1 MNGWMDIELAR
12 QRREELLLEAEE
24 RRLARAIRYA
34 DGPRIPLTR
43 RLLRLLRSSEGTSWD
58 CVVIEDEVVSG
69 LLLAPGSGTSEPSVL
84 AECPEE
90 SPESPTP

>member
-1 MNGWMDIELAR
+1 MNGWMDVELAR
-12 QRREELLLEAEE
+12 QRREELLLEAEK
-24 RRLARAIRYA
+24 RWLARAIRDA
-34 DGPRIPLTR
+34 DGPRIPLAR

-58 CVVIEDEVVSG
+58 CMVVEDEVVPG
-69 LLLAPGSGTSEPSVL
+69 LPLASGSGASQPSVL